1 MTDQERHAS
10 AQGDLDAPGT
20 TAPSARKH
28 RDWRENVKFATGVIN
43 SLAIPLLTVAA
54 TVVGIYAT
62 NTLKEREIAI
72 ATENNAQSL
81 RNQREESETNLRS
94 AMFRELVGPLLQ
106 SEAGAPLTG
115 DQADLP
121 RAQRLALLAELLA
134 LNFHEHFE
142 LGPLLRYVDTLPGQT
157 EDARQRLR
165 STSRRVISRQ
175 LAPLLSSAVE
185 SAGRNPAFLE
195 ISLNSDASEPAD
207 KLLSCARPESANAG
221 AGATGS
227 LTLKCSS
234 TAMGAPLRVVS
245 PDGQDSVQI
254 NVRAVSWAGQTVGIY
269 AVLLG
274 PNGESQ
280 AHTPPIEFTLSPYSF
295 PFSDNTLLPSG
306 NRFGI
311 YLTRIDDIPDVARVM
326 RLSFVWFPR
335 DFVPPR
341 ERPFD
346 LDVNNPTVAAPAS
359 TAVPPA
365 EEKR

>member
-1 MTDQERHAS
+1 VSNDTDKPPR
-10 AQGDLDAPGT
+10 
-20 TAPSARKH
+20 
-28 RDWRENVKFATGVIN
+28 RDWRENAKFAANIVN

-54 TVVGIYAT
+54 TIVGLYAT

-72 ATENNAQSL
+72 ANENNSQSL

-106 SEAGAPLTG
+106 SEADEAAAGNT
-115 DQADLP
+115 DLP

-157 EDARQRLR
+157 EEARTRLR

-175 LAPLLSSAVE
+175 LAPLLSTAALSAE
-185 SAGRNPAFLE
+185 RNPSFLE
-195 ISLNSDASEPAD
+195 ISLNSDGMEAAD
-207 KLLSCARPESANAG
+207 KLLSCAVPKSASA
-221 AGATGS
+221 ASGS
-227 LTLKCSS
+227 LTLNCSS
-234 TAMGAPLRVVS
+234 SAQGAPLRIVS
-245 PDGQDSVQI
+245 PDGRDSLQLNI
-254 NVRAVSWAGQTVGIY
+254 RAVSWAAQTVGIY
-269 AVLLG
+269 SVLLG
-274 PNGESQ
+274 ADGESQ
-280 AHTPPIEFTLSPYSF
+280 GHTPPIEFTLSPYSF

-311 YLTRIDDIPDVARVM
+311 YLTRIDDIPGVARIM
-326 RLSFVWFPR
+326 RLSFVWFPK

-346 LDVNNPTVAAPAS
+346 LDLHDMTPDVAVS
-359 TAVPPA
+359 GT
-365 EEKR
+365 K

>member
-1 MTDQERHAS
+1 VTDQEKQPTAR
-10 AQGDLDAPGT
+10 GDLGAPGT
-20 TAPSARKH
+20 TAPPARKH
-28 RDWRENVKFATGVIN
+28 RDWRENAKFAASVVN

-54 TVVGIYAT
+54 TAVGIYAT

-106 SEAGAPLTG
+106 SEAGAPMTG

-121 RAQRLALLAELLA
+121 RSQRLALLAELLA

-185 SAGRNPAFLE
+185 SDERNPAFLE

-207 KLLSCARPESANAG
+207 KLLSCAVPNTSNGG
-221 AGATGS
+221 AGASSS

-234 TAMGAPLRVVS
+234 TALGTPLRVVS
-245 PDGQDSVQI
+245 PDGQDSLQV

-346 LDVNNPTVAAPAS
+346 LDVNNPTAAAPAS
-359 TAVPPA
+359 TAVPSA
-365 EEKR
+365 EAKK

>member
-1 MTDQERHAS
+1 MTE
-10 AQGDLDAPGT
+10 
-20 TAPSARKH
+20 TAGSPSHRPR
-28 RDWRENVKFATGVIN
+28 RDWRENVKFIASVVN

-54 TVVGIYAT
+54 TVVGLYAT

-72 ATENNAQSL
+72 ANENNEQAL

-106 SEAGAPLTG
+106 SETETLAKGQ
-115 DQADLP
+115 QADLP

-175 LAPLLSSAVE
+175 LAPLLSSLGTG
-185 SAGRNPAFLE
+185 AGHNRAFLE
-195 ISLNSDASEPAD
+195 IALNSDATEPAD
-207 KLLSCARPESANAG
+207 EPISCALPEGTDMNPES
-221 AGATGS
+221 GS
-227 LTLKCSS
+227 LSLTCSS

-245 PDGQDSVQI
+245 PDGKDSLHI
-254 NVRAVSWAGQTVGIY
+254 NVRAVNWAAQTVGIY
-269 AVLLG
+269 SVLLG

-280 AHTPPIEFTLSPYSF
+280 THTPPIEFTLSPYSF

-311 YLTRIDDIPDVARVM
+311 YLTRIDDIPEVARIM
-326 RLSFVWFPR
+326 RLSFVWFPK

-346 LDVNNPTVAAPAS
+346 LDVNNPSLVVAPAATNEVAAA
-359 TAVPPA
+359 
-365 EEKR
+365 K

>member
-1 MTDQERHAS
+1 LTPTDDPPHKA
-10 AQGDLDAPGT
+10 
-20 TAPSARKH
+20 H
-28 RDWRENVKFATGVIN
+28 RDWRENVKFVASVVN

-54 TVVGIYAT
+54 TAVGIYAT
-62 NTLKEREIAI
+62 NTLKEREIEI

-106 SEAGAPLTG
+106 SETEKPAAG

-157 EDARQRLR
+157 DDSRQRLR

-175 LAPLLSSAVE
+175 LAPLLSSAT
-185 SAGRNPAFLE
+185 STKHRNPAFLE
-195 ISLNSDASEPAD
+195 LALNSDASEPAD
-207 KLLSCARPESANAG
+207 KAISCALPEGTAASEP
-221 AGATGS
+221 GS
-227 LTLKCSS
+227 FSLQCSS
-234 TAMGAPLRVVS
+234 TAMGVPLQILS
-245 PDGQDSVQI
+245 PDGQDGLQI
-254 NVRAVSWAGQTVGIY
+254 NVRAVNWAAQTVGIY
-269 AVLLG
+269 SVLLG

-280 AHTPPIEFTLSPYSF
+280 THTPPIEFTLSPYSF

-311 YLTRIDDIPDVARVM
+311 YLTRIDDIPDVARIM
-326 RLSFVWFPR
+326 RLSFVWFPK

-346 LDVNNPTVAAPAS
+346 LDVEAAPVVAAPRS
-359 TAVPPA
+359 SVEPDN
-365 EEKR
+365 KSGVDDGS

>member
-1 MTDQERHAS
+1 MTDAHDKPPR
-10 AQGDLDAPGT
+10 P
-20 TAPSARKH
+20 
-28 RDWRENVKFATGVIN
+28 DWRENAKFAANIVN

-54 TVVGIYAT
+54 TIVGLYAT

-72 ATENNAQSL
+72 ATKNNSQSL

-106 SEAGAPLTG
+106 SETEQVAAGTNT
-115 DQADLP
+115 DLP

-157 EDARQRLR
+157 EEARARLR

-175 LAPLLSSAVE
+175 LAPLLSSA
-185 SAGRNPAFLE
+185 STTLGSKPAFQE
-195 ISLNSDASEPAD
+195 ITLNSDGTEPAD
-207 KLLSCARPESANAG
+207 NLLSCAVPENAAG
-221 AGATGS
+221 APATGS
-227 LTLKCSS
+227 TTLDCSS
-234 TAMGAPLRVVS
+234 TALGAPLQIIS
-245 PDGQDSVQI
+245 PDGSDRLQI
-254 NVRAVSWAGQTVGIY
+254 NVRAVSWAAQTVGIY
-269 AVLLG
+269 SVLLRAD
-274 PNGESQ
+274 GESQ

-311 YLTRIDDIPDVARVM
+311 YLTRVDDIPGVARIM
-326 RLSFVWFPR
+326 RLSFVWFPKQ
-335 DFVPPR
+335 FVPPR

-346 LDVNNPTVAAPAS
+346 LDVH
-359 TAVPPA
+359 
-365 EEKR
+365 EEPVLIGERSGSRDRT